1 MKTCKLTSAL
11 IFLIWLCS
19 SCNNEEKDNVAP
31 PTTPPPVFNL
41 SDAKVLVDTI
51 PVNKLSLTGLKN
63 YLEGGNS
70 LLSLALRNGVSV
82 YKINYNSTD
91 ANGDKVLLSGAVVIP
106 DIADSIPLVLY
117 EHATIPENSDE
128 NAPSYF
134 PKSGDGIGMAL
145 FGANKYLVAAPDY
158 IGYGITKE
166 LEHPYQHRQT
176 LASASVDMLLAT
188 EEFCKVKR
196 LKMTDKKFITG
207 YSEGAFAGMST
218 QKLIDEKYPEIKINL
233 VTLGAGAYN
242 TTDFAKFVLTTNAN
256 LEFINSYAWVL
267 KVYDKVYKL
276 NRGMEYYFVEPYA
289 TELSDNIWASV
300 ATNPQALFNQ
310 KFVNNILDN
319 SDANFISALKDNDVY
334 NWTPKVQ
341 MLLYHGTDDDY
352 VPIFNSESAEAYMKE
367 RGANVKLIKISSAN
381 HTTAVPTFYINAL
394 TEFNAK
400 K

>member
-19 SCNNEEKDNVAP
+19 SCNNEEKDNVVSL
-31 PTTPPPVFNL
+31 TTPPPVFNL

-63 YLEGGNS
+63 YLEGGS
-70 LLSLALRNGVSV
+70 LLLSIALRNGVNV

-91 ANGDKVLLSGAVVIP
+91 VNGDKILLSGAVVIP
-106 DIADSIPLVLY
+106 DVADSVPILLY
-117 EHATIPENSDE
+117 EHATIPEFNEE

-134 PKSGDGIGMAL
+134 PKLGDGIGMSL

-158 IGYGITKE
+158 IGYGTTKE

-276 NRGMEYYFVEPYA
+276 NRGMGYYFVEPYA
-289 TELSDNIWASV
+289 TELSNNIWASV